1 VGSVVVVVMDPGSE
15 FESGVLDGF
24 EAMAVGK
31 FFFEGFDKALA
42 KSVLLRGVG
51 GDIFL
56 FESVVVDDGAVLS

>member
-1 VGSVVVVVMDPGSE
+1 MGSVVVVVMDPGSE

-24 EAMAVGK
+24 ESMAVGK

>member
-1 VGSVVVVVMDPGSE
+1 MRSVVVVVMDPGSQ

-56 FESVVVDDGAVLS
+56 FESVVVDDGAILS